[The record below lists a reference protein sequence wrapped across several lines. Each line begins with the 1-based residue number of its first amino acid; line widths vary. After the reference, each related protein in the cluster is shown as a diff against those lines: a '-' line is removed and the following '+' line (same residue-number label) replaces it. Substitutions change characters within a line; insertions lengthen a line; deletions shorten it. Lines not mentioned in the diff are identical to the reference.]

1 MNPHLASQG
10 PLQWNLFEMDS
21 IRQYS
26 TIGIEGFVCSPSD
39 PLPSEYLSPSATLEH
54 SSFTSWEI
62 TGKIK
67 EKPEDFVVREILP
80 KEDAKFSKLWFYY
93 ETAVNDSSAS
103 IGNGNSVKNRPL
115 NIAAIPKIPPIKLPP
130 TPNQTSNESKENSK
144 DSEAT
149 DEQPRK
155 KTILGEKIPSS
166 EMATT
171 VSESSSSHKSTPT
184 DVPMEKSIQL
194 YLENVATAKDPAS
207 SLLKS
212 IEALNETAIGRI
224 PACQSDK
231 TAPVRAL
238 SSVEDSEVWIPPL
251 KVSEASGAENTTG
264 GPTSETEIKA
274 QRKAFHK
281 AIRILYPFL
290 KTESSA
296 KSSTSQPADGHSKK
310 ATTDHWIKITIE
322 NSFDELIEYLYTPRH
337 DLRELFLFRNWGFEG
352 PPQQSISTTSE
363 TDRPKSKSTSSVVLK
378 LRPGVSKDDR
388 RNVHHILAQKNKH
401 FETSIRQQTSNASK
415 TKSTEAANETED
427 PPATTDLVVSWKK
440 HALRKGF
447 QKNNK
452 RKRSENGR
460 NSSGDHRDNHILCV
474 LKKTQKEHLT
484 TLQMLSRSLRCRQ
497 GDIGFAG
504 IKDMQAITYQF
515 ITLRSMGRHRAERA
529 IWHQLRSRD
538 VELKILCSNVDF
550 VLNIGDLKGN
560 QFEIMV
566 RDLKRV
572 KVDRVSPPDVNG
584 RVTRETFVECDK
596 SHIDQMTER
605 VMQHGFINFYGE
617 QRVGAPGTSTQVGVR
632 AFEIG
637 RAMLKKDFTGAIDLL
652 MEGTRHNET
661 DEARKVRRAW
671 KESNGNPSVT
681 LKAFG
686 KADIMPRERTI
697 LRGLN
702 RYPDNPLEAIRFLS
716 YNMRM
721 FYINAY
727 QSYIFNKVTSR
738 RVKLYGDKVVE
749 GDLYLDKDGDHRDNV
764 KVVQGNEKPP
774 IVISQVVLPL
784 PGYNVQ
790 YPTNETGEFYG
801 ELLATDG
808 IKFEKN
814 AVAEAT
820 ANGSYRKLIVRPAK
834 LSVEAESSDSSCET
848 MKLSFQLPKGSY
860 ATMLLRELMMTTVV
874 RP

>member
-1 MNPHLASQG
+1 MQI
-10 PLQWNLFEMDS
+10 FEMDPV
-21 IRQYS
+21 RQYS
-26 TIGIEGFVCSPSD
+26 TIGIEGFVCGPLD
-39 PLPSEYLSPSATLEH
+39 PLPSEYLSPSAADSAPLEK
-54 SSFTSWEI
+54 SSYTSWEI
-62 TGKIK
+62 IGKIK

-80 KEDAKFSKLWFYY
+80 KEDAKFSKLWSHY

-103 IGNGNSVKNRPL
+103 IEKNQPL
-115 NIAAIPKIPPIKLPP
+115 NIAALPQISPIKLTSPP
-130 TPNQTSNESKENSK
+130 DQTSNESRDNSK
-144 DSEAT
+144 DSEST

-155 KTILGEKIPSS
+155 KTIMGDKIP
-166 EMATT
+166 TI
-171 VSESSSSHKSTPT
+171 VSESSSSNKPILTEI
-184 DVPMEKSIQL
+184 PMEKSIEI
-194 YLENVATAKDPAS
+194 YIANVTTTKDQAS
-207 SLLKS
+207 SLLQS
-212 IEALNETAIGRI
+212 IEGLNKKATNRI
-224 PACQSDK
+224 PSCQSDN
-231 TAPVRAL
+231 TAPAAAV
-238 SSVEDSEVWIPPL
+238 SSIEDSEVWIPPL
-251 KVSEASGAENTTG
+251 HLQNASEASGAENATG
-264 GPTSETEIKA
+264 GPASETEMKA

-296 KSSTSQPADGHSKK
+296 KLSASQPAEGNEKK
-310 ATTDHWIKITIE
+310 ATADHWIKVTIE
-322 NSFDELIEYLYTPRH
+322 NTFDDLVEYLYTPQD

-352 PPQQSISTTSE
+352 PPQQSTSSTNE
-363 TDRPKSKSTSSVVLK
+363 TIKPKATSSVVLK

-415 TKSTEAANETED
+415 TISTED
-427 PPATTDLVVSWKK
+427 QPATTDLVVSWKK
-440 HALRKGF
+440 QALRKGF

-484 TLQMLSRSLRCRQ
+484 TLHMLSRSLRCRQ
-497 GDIGFAG
+497 GDIGVAG

-515 ITLRSMGRHRAERA
+515 MTLRSMGFHRAERA
-529 IWHQLRSRD
+529 IRHQLRSRD

-560 QFEIMV
+560 QFEILV

-572 KVDRVSPPDVNG
+572 KVDRVSSDSSA
-584 RVTRETFVECDK
+584 TRESFVDCDK
-596 SHIDQMTER
+596 SHIDQMAER
-605 VMQHGFINFYGE
+605 VKQHGFINFYGE
-617 QRVGAPGTSTQVGVR
+617 QRIGAPGTSVQVGVR
-632 AFEIG
+632 AFDIG
-637 RAMLKKDFTGAIDLL
+637 RAMLRKDFKGAIDLL

-661 DEARKVRRAW
+661 DEARKVRQAW
-671 KESNGNPSVT
+671 KDSNSNPSVT

-716 YNMRM
+716 YNMRI

-727 QSYIFNKVTSR
+727 QSYIFNKAASR
-738 RVKLYGDKVVE
+738 RVKLYGNKVVK
-749 GDLYLDKDGDHRDNV
+749 GDLYLEKDDDHRDDV
-764 KVVQGNEKPP
+764 KVVQGNENPP
-774 IVISQVVLPL
+774 IEISQVVLPL

-790 YPTNETGEFYG
+790 YPSNDIGDFYQ
-801 ELLATDG
+801 ELLAADG
-808 IKFEKN
+808 IKFEEN

-820 ANGSYRKLIVRPAK
+820 AKGTYRKLIVRPVN
-834 LSVEAESSDSSCET
+834 LSVEAESSDSPCES

-860 ATMLLRELMMTTVV
+860 ATMLLREMMMTTVV
-874 RP
+874 RPVSREGQ